1 MTKPLYAH
9 LSTGK
14 RAGLTNLWNRYHSLA
29 EVSRASGVTEDV
41 IEAYLK
47 TRDGYPGSI
56 TGVRPPVGRRLSQ
69 RPRAKAHHLVR
80 EHAAPITL
88 PRVSCLESEG

>member
-1 MTKPLYAH
+1 ME
-9 LSTGK
+9 
-14 RAGLTNLWNRYHSLA
+14 LWSPAWEIQRGGEN
-29 EVSRASGVTEDV
+29 V
-41 IEAYLK
+41 IYGELPGAYFIDM
-47 TRDGYPGSI
+47 R
-56 TGVRPPVGRRLSQ
+56 GRRLSQ

>member
-14 RAGLTNLWNRYHSLA
+14 RAGLTSLWNRYHSLA

-41 IEAYLK
+41 IVAYLK

-56 TGVRPPVGRRLSQ
+56 TGARP
-69 RPRAKAHHLVR
+69 
-80 EHAAPITL
+80 PITL
-88 PRVSCLESEG
+88 PRVSCLERE

>member
-14 RAGLTNLWNRYHSLA
+14 RAGLTSLWNRYHSLA

-41 IEAYLK
+41 IVAYLK

-56 TGVRPPVGRRLSQ
+56 TGARPPVGRRLHPK
-69 RPRAKAHHLVR
+69 PRVKDPHLVR

-88 PRVSCLESEG
+88 PRVSCLGRE

>member
-1 MTKPLYAH
+1 MTDLETLRAVAA
-9 LSTGK
+9 LDDAGK
-14 RAGLTNLWNRYHSLA
+14 D
-29 EVSRASGVTEDV
+29 TE
-41 IEAYLK
+41 AL
-47 TRDGYPGSI
+47 RQ
-56 TGVRPPVGRRLSQ
+56 LSQ